1 MATFVNTAIEYQVF
15 FIVLY
20 NLSSYISALWRFLS
34 DMVQTSMQKMI
45 QAKQRKCI
53 LRKKKDKKSNDI
65 KDTELNNIKKKAL
78 KREAT
83 LLHCTLMHCNQ

>member
-1 MATFVNTAIEYQVF
+1 MATFVNTAIEYQFF

-45 QAKQRKCI
+45 QAKRRKCI

-65 KDTELNNIKKKAL
+65 KDTELNNIKKKSPEERSDTIAL
-78 KREAT
+78 HSYA
-83 LLHCTLMHCNQ
+83 L

>member
-1 MATFVNTAIEYQVF
+1 MATFVNTAIEYQIF

-53 LRKKKDKKSNDI
+53 LRKKDKKSNYI
-65 KDTELNNIKKKAL
+65 KDTELNNIKKKSPEERRDTIAVHSYAL
-78 KREAT
+78 
-83 LLHCTLMHCNQ
+83 

>member
-1 MATFVNTAIEYQVF
+1 MATFVNTAIEYQIF

-53 LRKKKDKKSNDI
+53 LRKKDKKSNYI
-65 KDTELNNIKKKAL
+65 KDTELNNIKKKSPEERRDTIAL
-78 KREAT
+78 HSYA
-83 LLHCTLMHCNQ
+83 L

>member
-1 MATFVNTAIEYQVF
+1 MATFVNIAIEYQIF

-53 LRKKKDKKSNDI
+53 LRKQDKKSNDI
-65 KDTELNNIKKKAL
+65 KDTELNNIKKKSPEERRDTIAL
-78 KREAT
+78 HSYA
-83 LLHCTLMHCNQ
+83 L

>member
-1 MATFVNTAIEYQVF
+1 MNTAIEYQFF

-45 QAKQRKCI
+45 QAKRRKCI